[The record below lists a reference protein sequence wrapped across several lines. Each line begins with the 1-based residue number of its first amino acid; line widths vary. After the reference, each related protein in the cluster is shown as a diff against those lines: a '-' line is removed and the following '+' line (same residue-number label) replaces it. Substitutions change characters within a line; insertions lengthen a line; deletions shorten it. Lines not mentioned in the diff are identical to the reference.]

1 MRKSFF
7 AFVLFILFISCTQ
20 RKDKEQIEDLQTP
33 VKFRNNQNY
42 GLFHPT
48 SKQVIVKPNYTY
60 IEDFSNGYCLGIR
73 GKEGGICDV
82 INTVGKVVFSY
93 ETAPLSHTYCFNGFF
108 SFVYDKND
116 KYYHGLYDCKGNEVF
131 VCNFI
136 YGMNDECIVTQKA
149 NKYIFLFYDKQGIKN
164 NKITLQDKYYCQPFK
179 NGYSTFFLIENNEE
193 KFGVIRNDKKI
204 VIAPKY
210 KNLGKEFVNDF
221 IIAETADS
229 LYGLLTKDGSWRIAP
244 KYKKIYNYS
253 GKVLSVKTDNWKLID
268 LNETVIHQLDKN
280 IIIKSDFFNDIAIF
294 EKTTQQNIK
303 YGLINSEGKII
314 LDALF
319 DNIDPSPD
327 SYYWRIK
334 LNDKWMLFKEDEGIL
349 DPEKYLDFGKVK

>member
-1 MRKSFF
+1 MKLPLHPLLWS
-7 AFVLFILFISCTQ
+7 
-20 RKDKEQIEDLQTP
+20 LQ
-33 VKFRNNQNY
+33 KRCFLLLSADERNQ
-42 GLFHPT
+42 
-48 SKQVIVKPNYTY
+48 K
-60 IEDFSNGYCLGIR
+60 
-73 GKEGGICDV
+73 
-82 INTVGKVVFSY
+82 
-93 ETAPLSHTYCFNGFF
+93 PLSEFHNLAVHFLYFD
-108 SFVYDKND
+108 DKND

-149 NKYIFLFYDKQGIKN
+149 NEYIFLFYDKQGIKN
-164 NKITLQDKYYCQPFK
+164 NKIKLQDKYYCQPFK